1 MQQRIFA
8 QTMPRSRPRP
18 GDDIE
23 PLTLGS
29 TTGAVDA
36 VQAADATIA
45 SIDAVL
51 NA

>member
-8 QTMPRSRPRP
+8 QTKPRSRPRP

-23 PLTLGS
+23 PLTLSGI
-29 TTGAVDA
+29 TEGAASVL
-36 VQAADATIA
+36 AADATLA

-51 NA
+51 DA

>member
-8 QTMPRSRPRP
+8 QTKPRSRPRP

-23 PLTLGS
+23 PLTLVIS
-29 TTGAVDA
+29 TDAAAAVH
-36 VQAADATIA
+36 AADTALA

-51 NA
+51 SA